1 MKILIIDDHPM
12 LAAGLQAT
20 LEHEIPGY
28 DYLACTNLTDAKK
41 ILFGGSGTQ
50 VSLVICDLGLGAE
63 NGAELLT
70 YMQAFPGPR
79 IPVVMLSGL
88 TEQAAVNSCKGLGAK
103 GYVSKTD
110 NPEVLTQAIRTILAG
125 GESFPS
131 WDNKCTSQFL
141 DRALKMTERKR
152 EVMDLAISALT
163 NKEIA
168 RELDITEGTVK
179 NHLRQIFGV
188 LNVKNRTDFSVQAA
202 KCGYTPRTLPVSALD

>member
-1 MKILIIDDHPM
+1 MKILITDDHPM
-12 LAAGLQAT
+12 LAAGLKGT

-28 DYLACTNLTDAKK
+28 DYLTCTNLTDAKK
-41 ILFGGSGTQ
+41 ILFGGRGTQ
-50 VSLVICDLGLGAE
+50 VLLVICDLRLGPE
-63 NGAELLT
+63 SGAELLT
-70 YMQAFPGPR
+70 YMQVLPGPR

-88 TEQAAVNSCKGLGAK
+88 MEQAAVNSCKGLGAK

-125 GESFPS
+125 GEFFPS

-141 DRALKMTERKR
+141 DRALKMTERQR
-152 EVMDLAISALT
+152 AVMDLAISALS

-168 RELDITEGTVK
+168 RHLAITEGTVK
-179 NHLRQIFGV
+179 NYLREIYGF

-202 KCGYTPRTLPVSALD
+202 KCGYTPRTVPASARV

>member
-12 LAAGLQAT
+12 LAAGLMST
-20 LEHEIPGY
+20 LRQEIPGFMY
-28 DYLACTNLTDAKK
+28 EACTNLTDAKR
-41 ILFGGSGTQ
+41 ILFGKEAQ
-50 VSLVICDLGLGAE
+50 PVSLVICDLGLAAE

-70 YMQAFPGPR
+70 YMQAFSRPR

-88 TEQAAVNSCKGLGAK
+88 VEQAAVNSCKGLGAK

-110 NPEVLTQAIRTILAG
+110 NLDVLIEAIRTVLAG
-125 GESFPS
+125 GEAFPS
-131 WDNKCTSQFL
+131 WDNNCTSVFL
-141 DRALKMTERKR
+141 DRALKMTERQR
-152 EVMDLAISALT
+152 AVMDLAISALT

-188 LNVKNRTDFSVQAA
+188 LNVKNRTDFGVQAA
-202 KCGYTPRTLPVSALD
+202 KSGYSPRTFSAASRA